1 MKYNNFAEIQK
12 DLYSE
17 KNISDNVKTSNHNSK
32 FLTINFKKGIETI
45 VIRDIMGDKYNDIN
59 YVLDN
64 NNGKGAILTFF
75 KS

>member
-45 VIRDIMGDKYNDIN
+45 AIRDIMGDKYNDIN

>member
-45 VIRDIMGDKYNDIN
+45 AIRDIKNYIIWLVN
-59 YVLDN
+59 YVKVEAYL
-64 NNGKGAILTFF
+64 I
-75 KS
+75 